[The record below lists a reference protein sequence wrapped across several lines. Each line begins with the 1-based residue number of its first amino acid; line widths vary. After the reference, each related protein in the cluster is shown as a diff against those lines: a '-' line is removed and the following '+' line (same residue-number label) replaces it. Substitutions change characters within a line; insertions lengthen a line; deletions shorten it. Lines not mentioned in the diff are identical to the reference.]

1 MTLILAIECAG
12 EHLSLAIQS
21 DDKTLYS
28 SVLYLS
34 HAHSQLT
41 ASFIKAGI
49 ESLGKNMSDLN
60 AVVVGSG
67 PGSYTGLRIG
77 LSVAKGICFGCEI
90 PLLSVSGLENMAFQ
104 VSERFPQYDAVVAC
118 LPARKDEFFY
128 AVFSKD
134 GTSLTP
140 PQAGKLGEIYL
151 NSILSPFASIIV
163 CGKNAGEFVRQ
174 SELPESVIIDET
186 IAPLVKVTARI
197 GYQKWMKGRFEDV
210 ALFEPAYLKPV
221 YISGR

>member
-1 MTLILAIECAG
+1 LTLILAIECAG
-12 EHLSLAIQS
+12 EHISLAIQS
-21 DDKTLYS
+21 DNKTLYS

-41 ASFIKAGI
+41 ASFIKTGI
-49 ESLGKNMSDLN
+49 QSLGKNMADLN

-90 PLLSVSGLENMAFQ
+90 PLISVNGLENMAFQ
-104 VSERFPQYDAVVAC
+104 VLEKSPHYDAVVAC

-134 GTSLTP
+134 GTSLLH

-151 NSILSPFASIIV
+151 NNILSPFASIIV
-163 CGKNAGEFVRQ
+163 CGKNAGEFVRRC
-174 SELPESVIIDET
+174 ELPESVIIDET
-186 IAPLVKVTARI
+186 IAPLVTVTGRI
-197 GYQKWMKGRFEDV
+197 AYQKWMQVEFEDV
-210 ALFEPAYLKPV
+210 ASFEPAYLKPV